1 MDKTRRRFFLFLL
14 PVCVLFLLVHHHV
27 TLIARGTLPFG
38 SLRVSHPDSPPESY
52 HGTVNSTLGFGA
64 LVAVSHAAS
73 PRREGLL
80 WSAKLTGID
89 ITIPEQ
95 PQWTDGHLQA
105 FKSPQGSRITRGS
118 ALAWMGHLN
127 ALRWF
132 LSTPLQTALILEDDV
147 DFSLHLQSQIAP
159 AARALRTLL
168 APGTP
173 RTPNASLD
181 TDPLF
186 WANQDSWDIL
196 WLGHCNDAASPHHVL
211 SHPSI
216 SYPDPHMP
224 PLDAIAPP
232 ASDLLKTFDLSHTR
246 MLYRSHWPL
255 CTFAYA
261 VTRAS
266 AQRIL
271 STYGTEGEAGCVA
284 FDVRMLEACRDH
296 DWRCWT
302 VAPELFH
309 HVPGKSEIASVDTG
323 VEKDGEGDRSGR
335 RRPSVNIE
343 CGARNE
349 WLWVGEGD
357 EVARERMLG
366 RVREASARGECF
378 VKRMRGKGE
387 TETEV

>member
-1 MDKTRRRFFLFLL
+1 
-14 PVCVLFLLVHHHV
+14 
-27 TLIARGTLPFG
+27 
-38 SLRVSHPDSPPESY
+38 
-52 HGTVNSTLGFGA
+52 
-64 LVAVSHAAS
+64 
-73 PRREGLL
+73 
-80 WSAKLTGID
+80 
-89 ITIPEQ
+89 
-95 PQWTDGHLQA
+95 
-105 FKSPQGSRITRGS
+105 
-118 ALAWMGHLN
+118 MGHLN

-132 LSTPLQTALILEDDV
+132 LSTPLQTALIIEDDV
-147 DFSLHLQSQIAP
+147 DFSLHLPLQIPP
-159 AARALRTLL
+159 AANALRTLL
-168 APGTP
+168 SPGTP
-173 RTPNASLD
+173 TNPNASLD

-186 WANQDSWDIL
+186 WANPDTWDLL
-196 WLGHCNDAASPHHVL
+196 WLGHCNDAASPQHVL

-216 SYPDPHMP
+216 SYTDMHIP
-224 PLDAIAPP
+224 PLNAVAPP
-232 ASDLLKTFDLSHTR
+232 ASDLLKSFNLTDSR
-246 MLYRSHWPL
+246 MLYRSYWPL

-266 AQRIL
+266 AESIL
-271 STYGTEGEAGCVA
+271 SAYGTEGEGGCVA

-323 VEKDGEGDRSGR
+323 VEKDGQGDRSGR

-357 EVARERMLG
+357 EVGRERLLG

-378 VKRMRGKGE
+378 VDRMREERE
-387 TETEV
+387 TEM